1 VAWRNKKYAREEFAR
16 EAMLHLD
23 HLYRVAF
30 HLVKEPDEAQDLVQE
45 TYTRALSSYEQF
57 ATGTHL
63 KAWLG
68 KILHNLFFDHYR
80 EAKRWLSVEENKAGK
95 DEEWDCWENVPRETP
110 GPESDILNKEL
121 SNNITDAIKKLPEE
135 FRMPIILVDVGDF
148 SYAEAAQILS
158 CPLGTVRS
166 RLFRGRQLLRE
177 RLRDYVEA
185 KYKQRK

>member
-1 VAWRNKKYAREEFAR
+1 
-16 EAMLHLD
+16 MLHLD

-80 EAKRWLSVEENKAGK
+80 EAKVMLLLLE
-95 DEEWDCWENVPRETP
+95 
-110 GPESDILNKEL
+110 
-121 SNNITDAIKKLPEE
+121 
-135 FRMPIILVDVGDF
+135 
-148 SYAEAAQILS
+148 
-158 CPLGTVRS
+158 S
-166 RLFRGRQLLRE
+166 RL
-177 RLRDYVEA
+177 
-185 KYKQRK
+185 

>member
-1 VAWRNKKYAREEFAR
+1 VAWRNKENTREEFAR

-30 HLVKEPDEAQDLVQE
+30 HLVKEPDQAQDLVQE

-63 KAWLG
+63 KAWLA

-80 EAKRWLSVEENKAGK
+80 EAKRWLSMEENKV
-95 DEEWDCWENVPRETP
+95 DEGWDYRENIPGENR

-121 SNNITDAIKKLPEE
+121 SNKITDAIKKLPEE

-148 SYAEAAQILS
+148 SYAEAAEILS

-177 RLRDYVEA
+177 RLKDYAEA